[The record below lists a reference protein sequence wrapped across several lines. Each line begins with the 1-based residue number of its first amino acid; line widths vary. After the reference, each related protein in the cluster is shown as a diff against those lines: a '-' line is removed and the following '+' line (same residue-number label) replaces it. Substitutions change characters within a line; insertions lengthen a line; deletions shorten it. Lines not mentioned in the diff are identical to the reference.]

1 MKLQNYYFYSREL
14 QSTQISYASLK
25 IWSWKICSYHNI
37 FYIFSK
43 AVILVPVLKGFWPK
57 LLKNGSQSR
66 SSNRMKVSF
75 FPFIVLCR
83 ENSWEVHM
91 TSSYSRV
98 RIGVAPWIG
107 DHALNKH
114 KPTKITDNY
123 LYHRVKSEYSI
134 GKSCTEWIFQKAF
147 GSLQYLFIFWTLQY
161 GSMLT
166 ALLEDFYK

>member
-1 MKLQNYYFYSREL
+1 MKLRNLQEKSKNIYQSSSTYLHICGHVIVGTEVALCSLFMSYFSTKSRKFMWSHILNFFWINGWSYKTTTYFYSREL

-43 AVILVPVLKGFWPK
+43 AVILVPILKGFWPK

-83 ENSWEVHM
+83 ENSWEIHA
-91 TSSYSRV
+91 TSQYSRV
-98 RIGVAPWIG
+98 WNRRM
-107 DHALNKH
+107 
-114 KPTKITDNY
+114 Y
-123 LYHRVKSEYSI
+123 LME
-134 GKSCTEWIFQKAF
+134 
-147 GSLQYLFIFWTLQY
+147 
-161 GSMLT
+161 
-166 ALLEDFYK
+166 

>member
-1 MKLQNYYFYSREL
+1 MDEVTKLPSLYSREL

-123 LYHRVKSEYSI
+123 LYHRE
-134 GKSCTEWIFQKAF
+134 AF